1 MLATSVYFAVVKQTL
16 RESNPNCLV
25 NACKKQFKNN
35 FHKFGLSYLIPVIM
49 TISRHV
55 MDVVFFSTVFLFF
68 YFTCHVNGI
77 ESLEF
82 IKQDSTLKY
91 SFSKT
96 ILLNKNASSSWQL
109 KQIFFP
115 LTLTQLIHK
124 YSSWAEGVKVHF
136 YWSQWF
142 SEDWRNIWGM
152 RFFFL
157 R

>member
-16 RESNPNCLV
+16 RESNPNRLV
-25 NACKKQFKNN
+25 NASKKQFKNY

-55 MDVVFFSTVFLFF
+55 MDVVFFPQFFLVF

-77 ESLEF
+77 DSLEF

-96 ILLNKNASSSWQL
+96 ILLNKNASSL
-109 KQIFFP
+109 
-115 LTLTQLIHK
+115 L
-124 YSSWAEGVKVHF
+124 
-136 YWSQWF
+136 
-142 SEDWRNIWGM
+142 
-152 RFFFL
+152 
-157 R
+157 